1 MYLKELQYLTQNKIT
16 LRKKNYVV
24 IIGGNPSKTARSP
37 ILWNYFFKKTNQD
50 IEMLALDTKKKN
62 VKKILELLS
71 KDKKFLGGCVAVP
84 LKEIVY
90 KELSNKGSID
100 KITKKI
106 GAVNCIY
113 KKKNK
118 IFGTN
123 TDGDAALKVFKNKFG
138 HIKNKKCLILGYG
151 GVGKAI
157 TAFFNYSIKSKV
169 IISNRTKISKSII
182 GKNNLKTIDWK
193 KFPTILSKMDIIINC
208 TSLGFNK
215 NRKSP
220 VKKKEFN
227 LIKNNAY
234 LFDAIYNPL
243 ETTFLKLGKKRT
255 KHLLNGLEMNKMQ
268 AILAIKKVLKNKFSV
283 NNIKRNLEKF

>member
-1 MYLKELQYLTQNKIT
+1 MYLKELQYLTQNQIILK
-16 LRKKNYVV
+16 KKNYVV

-113 KKKNK
+113 KKKK
-118 IFGTN
+118 
-123 TDGDAALKVFKNKFG
+123 
-138 HIKNKKCLILGYG
+138 
-151 GVGKAI
+151 
-157 TAFFNYSIKSKV
+157 
-169 IISNRTKISKSII
+169 
-182 GKNNLKTIDWK
+182 
-193 KFPTILSKMDIIINC
+193 
-208 TSLGFNK
+208 
-215 NRKSP
+215 
-220 VKKKEFN
+220 
-227 LIKNNAY
+227 
-234 LFDAIYNPL
+234 
-243 ETTFLKLGKKRT
+243 
-255 KHLLNGLEMNKMQ
+255 
-268 AILAIKKVLKNKFSV
+268 
-283 NNIKRNLEKF
+283 